1 MKKIIAIILIVVGL
15 GLAYMGYDT
24 VSNSQASL
32 EIGDLE
38 ISAGDQ
44 SQKQTGYVYFGLAV
58 AALIGGG
65 VMLSRKA

>member
-24 VSNSQASL
+24 VSNSRASI

-44 SQKQTGYVYFGLAV
+44 SQKQTGYVYFGLAAV
-58 AALIGGG
+58 ALIGGG
-65 VMLSRKA
+65 VVLAKK